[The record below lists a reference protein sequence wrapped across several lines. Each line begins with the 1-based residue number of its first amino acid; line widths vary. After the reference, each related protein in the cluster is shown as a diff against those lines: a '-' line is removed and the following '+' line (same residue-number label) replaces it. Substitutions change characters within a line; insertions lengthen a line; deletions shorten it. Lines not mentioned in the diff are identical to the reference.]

1 MAFVMSASMF
11 IEHLSR
17 RAIGSPVDMVMI
29 DYNDRGQDELSLVSF
44 ASYLNARSVT
54 WIIGAQKS
62 IERMLQLREGILNV
76 TFHMVSERI
85 YVAPFDHKII
95 AFDVETSKG
104 RELNLNVTWDDKS
117 EPVHW
122 SAQSLDNLHV
132 LFTVLP
138 CKEEL
143 YSSSSQ
149 HCINM
154 AEKHLGLG

>member
-1 MAFVMSASMF
+1 MSAAMF

-62 IERMLQLREGILNV
+62 IERMLQRREAILNV

-85 YVAPFDHKII
+85 SVAPFDHKII
-95 AFDVETSKG
+95 AFDMNNS
-104 RELNLNVTWDDKS
+104 
-117 EPVHW
+117 H
-122 SAQSLDNLHV
+122 
-132 LFTVLP
+132 
-138 CKEEL
+138 
-143 YSSSSQ
+143 
-149 HCINM
+149 
-154 AEKHLGLG
+154 